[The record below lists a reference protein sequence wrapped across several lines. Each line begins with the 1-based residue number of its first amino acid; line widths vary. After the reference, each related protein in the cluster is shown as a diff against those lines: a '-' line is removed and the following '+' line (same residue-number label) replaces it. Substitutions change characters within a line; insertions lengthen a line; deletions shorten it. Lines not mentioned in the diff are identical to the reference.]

1 MDMALHVIERLYG
14 TKTAETIADAT
25 EYQWHRD
32 ADDDPFARFAK

>member
-14 TKTAETIADAT
+14 TQAAEAIANGT

-32 ADDDPFARFAK
+32 ADDDPFARFTK